1 MIIEHGFGNRARYR
15 GGYVSIGNFD
25 GVHRGHQRMIS
36 SLVQHAHREGV
47 PAVVL
52 TFDPHPVTLLAPDRT
67 PPRLSTLERKA
78 ALLADCGV
86 DCLIA
91 YPTDRELLNLTADEF
106 FQQIVQQELAARGV
120 VEGPNFCFG
129 RNRGG
134 TIAVLA
140 ELCAQAGI
148 LCEIVPA
155 VTRNEQVVSSS
166 SIRQA
171 LLAGEVREALEM
183 LGHPYRLSGTVASG
197 AGRGRDLGFPTAN
210 LDDVATL
217 VPADGVYAA
226 VGLVDDECLAAAV
239 HIGSNPTFAENAR
252 KLEVHLLDYDG
263 DLYGSTLH
271 VDLIDRV
278 RTTQSFDGPPALQE
292 QLKRDLAKIRRIVDE
307 HWAEID

>member
-1 MIIEHGFGNRARYR
+1 MIIEQGFGNRASYR

-36 SLVQHAHREGV
+36 SLVQHARRDGV

-52 TFDPHPVTLLAPDRT
+52 TFDPHPVTLLAPQRT
-67 PPRLSTLERKA
+67 PPRLNTLPRKA
-78 ALLADCGV
+78 QLLADCGV

-91 YPTDRELLNLTADEF
+91 YPTDRDLLNLTAEEF
-106 FQQIVQQELAARGV
+106 FQQIIRDEMAARGV

-134 TIAVLA
+134 TIDVLT

-155 VTRNEQVVSSS
+155 VTQDGQVVSSS

-171 LLAGEVREALEM
+171 LMAGSVREAGQM
-183 LGHPYRLSGTVASG
+183 LGAPYRLSGTVASG
-197 AGRGRDLGFPTAN
+197 AGRGRNLGFPTAN

-217 VPADGVYAA
+217 IPADGVYAA
-226 VGLVDDECLAAAV
+226 VAPVDSACLAAAV
-239 HIGSNPTFAENAR
+239 HIGSNPTIADEAR
-252 KLEVHLLDYDG
+252 KIEVHLLDFDG
-263 DLYGSTLH
+263 DLYGRTLH
-271 VDLIDRV
+271 VDLIERV
-278 RTTQSFDGPPALQE
+278 RGTQSFDGPQALQE
-292 QLKRDLAKIRRIVDE
+292 QLKRDLAEIRRIVDE
-307 HWAEID
+307 HRAEID

>member
-1 MIIEHGFGNRARYR
+1 MIIERGFGNRSRYR

-36 SLVQHAHREGV
+36 SLVQHAHRDGV

-52 TFDPHPVTLLAPDRT
+52 TFDPHPVTLLAPERT
-67 PPRLSTLERKA
+67 PPRLTTLDRKA
-78 ALLADCGV
+78 QLLADCGV

-91 YPTDRELLNLTADEF
+91 YPTDRDLLNLTAADF
-106 FQQIVQQELAARGV
+106 FEQIIQDDIDARGV

-134 TIAVLA
+134 TIAVLE
-140 ELCAQAGI
+140 ELCTAAGI

-155 VTRNEQVVSSS
+155 VTRNGQVVSSS
-166 SIRQA
+166 SIRTA
-171 LLAGEVREALEM
+171 LLAGNVRDAMEM
-183 LGHPYRLSGTVASG
+183 LGHPYRLTGTVTSG
-197 AGRGRDLGFPTAN
+197 AGRGRELGFPTAN
-210 LDDVATL
+210 LDNVATL

-239 HIGSNPTFAENAR
+239 HIGTNPTFAEDVR
-252 KLEVHLLDYDG
+252 KIEIHLLDFSG
-263 DLYGSTLH
+263 DLYDQALH

-278 RTTQSFDGPPALQE
+278 RGTRSFDGPAALKE
-292 QLKRDLAKIRRIVDE
+292 QLNRDLAEIRRIVDE